1 MIIRSFEWLERHGGV
16 LLIVGLAIGVL
27 VQPLAALFKPL
38 VTPAVAVLLISTVVR
53 LDWGQVFQRLRSPLH
68 PLIVVVWLL
77 VGAPLVMWA
86 AMAVIEPPEILRGPL
101 LLAAS
106 SPVLISVPAFAL
118 MMGLDGPLAL
128 VVMVATSLLQPLVQP
143 PLALA
148 LVGVELDVSVAEL
161 MLRLALLIGGSFVV
175 AGLIHRLGGEARIRQ
190 HATAIDGVAVLMLIV
205 FGIGVMD
212 GITAQLLAEPRRVL
226 MFVAAVFVA
235 NFALQAA
242 GVLMFWTFSRSW
254 GLTGREGLTVALTS
268 GNRNLAILVAALGE
282 SAGPDLFLYLA
293 CNQFPLYIIPSVGG
307 PIYRALLRIKS

>member
-1 MIIRSFEWLERHGGV
+1 MLIRGFEWLERHGGV
-16 LLIVGLAIGVL
+16 LLVVGLAIGVL
-27 VQPLAALFKPL
+27 MQPLAALFKPL
-38 VTPAVAVLLISTVVR
+38 VTPAVALLLISTVLR

-68 PLIVVVWLL
+68 PLIIMIWLL
-77 VGAPLVMWA
+77 IGAPLVLWA
-86 AMAVIEPPEILRGPL
+86 AMAVVEPPAVLKGPL

-128 VVMVATSLLQPLVQP
+128 VVMVATSLLQPLIQP

-148 LVGVELDVSVAEL
+148 LVGVQLDVSVAEL
-161 MLRLALLIGGSFVV
+161 MLRLALLIGGSFIV
-175 AGLIHRLGGEARIRQ
+175 AGIVRHLAGEARIRQ
-190 HATAIDGVAVLMLIV
+190 RGPAIGGVAVLMLIV
-205 FGIGVMD
+205 FGIGIMD
-212 GITAQLLAEPRRVL
+212 GITAQLLAEPRRVM
-226 MFVAAVFVA
+226 MFLAAVFVA

-242 GVLMFWTFSRSW
+242 GALIFWTFSRAW
-254 GLTGREGLTVALTS
+254 RLTGREGLTAALTS
-268 GNRNLAILVAALGE
+268 GNRNLANLVAALGE

>member
-16 LLIVGLAIGVL
+16 LLIVGLAVGVV

-38 VTPAVAVLLISTVVR
+38 VTPAVAMLLISTVLR
-53 LDWGQVFQRLRSPLH
+53 LDWAQVFQRLRSPLH
-68 PLIVVVWLL
+68 PTIIVIWLL
-77 VGAPLVMWA
+77 IGAPLVLWA
-86 AMAVIEPPEILRGPL
+86 AMALVEPPAALKGPL

-128 VVMVATSLLQPLVQP
+128 VVMVATSLLQPLIQP

-148 LVGVELDVSVAEL
+148 LVGIQLDVSLAEL
-161 MLRLALLIGGSFVV
+161 MLRLTLLIGGSFVI
-175 AGLIHRLGGEARIRQ
+175 AGIVRYLAGEARIRRQ
-190 HATAIDGVAVLMLIV
+190 SSAIGGVAVLMLII

-212 GITAQLLAEPRRVL
+212 GITAQLLAEPQRVL
-226 MFVAAVFVA
+226 MFIAAVFVA
-235 NFALQAA
+235 NVGLQAVGA
-242 GVLMFWTFSRSW
+242 LLFWTFSSTWRLS
-254 GLTGREGLTVALTS
+254 GREGLTVALTS
-268 GNRNLAILVAALGE
+268 GNRNLATLVAALGE

-307 PIYRALLRIKS
+307 PIYRALLRLKT